1 VTPTPIPYPYILTI
15 SAYNEAGELVKV
27 IATSPVSSEF
37 TSAYMLVSGTV
48 VDLYDP
54 SDGTLQFSLP
64 GLRGPG
70 QENGTGMTFTWNGT
84 TNANQVVA
92 PGNYYIKVST
102 TDTYGHVDTKIE
114 DLQILYIQEY
124 VDVNIF
130 NSAGELVRR
139 LQAPYNGTSVVSLGV
154 DDVLQVGKDMS
165 NIIIGYAP
173 GNSNSMQWDGKNREG
188 ETVSSGTYEI
198 QVVIQTS
205 QGTRI
210 MASKTVVVLDA
221 AVTDIIS
228 EIKLKPN
235 PVVVTDSASKKVVFQ
250 WAASG
255 DGTAVIHIFNK
266 TGELVRIINSTLAD
280 GVAGISW
287 DLTTSSGND
296 VSSGIYVCVI
306 RAVQD
311 SGGTQTKIIKM
322 AVINKFNGQ

>member
-1 VTPTPIPYPYILTI
+1 MLTI

-27 IATSPVSSEF
+27 IATSPVSAEF

-64 GLRGPG
+64 GIHGPG
-70 QENGTGMTFTWNGT
+70 QESGTGMTFTWNGT
-84 TNANQVVA
+84 TNANQMVA

-102 TDTYGHVDTKIE
+102 TDTYGHVETKIE

-124 VDVNIF
+124 VQVNIY

-139 LQAPYNGTSVVSLGV
+139 LQAPYNGASVVSLGV

-165 NIIIGYAP
+165 NIIIGYSP
-173 GNSNSMQWDGKNREG
+173 GNSIQWDGKNSQG
-188 ETVSSGTYEI
+188 EIVSSGTYEM
-198 QVVIQTS
+198 QVVIQTN

-210 MASKTVVVLDA
+210 MATKTVVVLDA
-221 AVTDIIS
+221 SITDIIS
-228 EIKLKPN
+228 DVKLKPN
-235 PVVVTDSASKKVVFQ
+235 PVVVTDSASKKVIFQ

-266 TGELVRIINSTLAD
+266 SGELVRILNSTIAG

-306 RAVQD
+306 RALQD

-322 AVINKFNGQ
+322 AVINKYSGQ

>member
-1 VTPTPIPYPYILTI
+1 LTI

-27 IATSPVSSEF
+27 IATSPVSAEF
-37 TSAYMLVSGTV
+37 TSAYMLVSGTA

-70 QENGTGMTFTWNGT
+70 QESGAGMTFTWNGT

-102 TDTYGHVDTKIE
+102 TDTYGHVETKIE
-114 DLQILYIQEY
+114 NLQILYIQEY
-124 VDVNIF
+124 VEVNIY

-139 LQAPYNGTSVVSLGV
+139 LQAPYNGASVVSLGV

-165 NIIIGYAP
+165 NIIIGYSP
-173 GNSNSMQWDGKNREG
+173 GNSVQWDGKNNEG
-188 ETVSSGTYEI
+188 ETVSSGTYEM

-210 MASKTVVVLDA
+210 MASKTVVVLNA
-221 AVTDIIS
+221 SVKDIIS
-228 EIKLKPN
+228 EVKLIPN
-235 PVVVTDSASKKVVFQ
+235 PVVVTDSSSKKVVFR

-266 TGELVRIINSTLAD
+266 TGELVRILNSTIAD
-280 GVAGISW
+280 GVSGISW
-287 DLTTSSGND
+287 DLTTSEGND

-306 RAVQD
+306 RALQD
-311 SGGTQTKIIKM
+311 SGGTETKIVKM
-322 AVINKFNGQ
+322 AVINKFKDGQ